1 MYSAEFDYFRAAS
14 VAEASDLLRQNP
26 GAKVLAGGHSLIPLL
41 KLRLAAPSALIDIG
55 RIAELR
61 GVSVTNGVVRLG
73 ALTTHA
79 ELASSPV
86 LKQSCPVLAEAAQLV
101 GDPAVRNRGTIGG
114 NVAHAD
120 PASDL
125 PPVLLALG
133 ARFEIMGPAGRR
145 VVEASDFF
153 TGMMETALAPEEVL
167 VAVELPVVPKQQG
180 TAYVKFDHP
189 ASRFAVIGVSA
200 LLTMAGGKCT
210 AASVA
215 LGGLVP
221 KPIRA
226 AAVEKA
232 LAGATLSGDAITKAA
247 GEVAR
252 DLGDEV
258 LGDIYASADYRK
270 AMAPV
275 WVGRALT
282 TAARRAA

>member
-14 VAEASDLLRQNP
+14 VAEVSDLLRQHP

-86 LKQSCPVLAEAAQLV
+86 LKQSCPILAEAAQLV

-125 PPVLLALG
+125 PPVLLSLG
-133 ARFEIMGPAGRR
+133 ARFEIMGPVGRR
-145 VVEASDFF
+145 LVEASNFF
-153 TGMMETALAPEEVL
+153 TGMMETALDTEEVL
-167 VAVELPVVPKQQG
+167 VAIEVPVVATQQG

-200 LLTMAGGKCT
+200 LLTVAGGRCT

-232 LAGATLSGDAITKAA
+232 LIGVTLSGEAIAKAA
-247 GEVAR
+247 GEVTS

-270 AMAPV
+270 AVAPV

-282 TAARRAA
+282 TAAGRAS